1 MVGPVAVFIARTG
14 GTMNKKNLLIGLVVL
29 AALGGG
35 GYGLWMLGM
44 MQGMA
49 MMSAPTSP
57 AAQGGD
63 KGDMA
68 KADPST
74 WNIPQGEAATRR
86 HMDQGIKAGDVDP
99 ETGLR
104 VLYYHD
110 PMVPGRNFDSP
121 GKSPFMDMMLV
132 PEYAGAG
139 GGDQSS
145 VQISPRVEQNLG
157 MRTVKVERVSLT
169 PEVVADGT
177 VGWNERDRSVLQA
190 RATGFVENLRVTAT
204 LDRVKKGST
213 LFTLYVPDW
222 VAAQQ
227 EFLSLLNMKGNG
239 LDGLIAAARQ
249 RMMQVGMTASQIR
262 TVERSGKLQTRVAV
276 VAPRDGVVTQL
287 MVREGMTVSS
297 GMTMLEINGLDP
309 VWVEAEVPES
319 QASMVQPGNKVQ
331 AFSQAYPGEVF
342 EGEVQT
348 VLPQV
353 NVNTRTIRARLSV
366 SNPGGRLLPGMFVNM
381 KLLDRSSPEQLALP
395 SEAVIYT
402 GRRSVVMLAK
412 GEGRFTPTEIRTG
425 QEVEGMVE
433 VLEGLEEGQEVAL
446 SGQFL
451 LDSEAT
457 LQGLETRMLGDASQS
472 MDMNESMA
480 SDKTKEVYQTTV
492 VVEDVDEPGMPMMT
506 HPPIEALKWPEMTMQ
521 FELSEQAKSQRDIQP
536 GDEFGIE
543 FRMQE
548 GGVPVIT
555 RLLSDDEMKAG
566 GMK

>member
-1 MVGPVAVFIARTG
+1 MT
-14 GTMNKKNLLIGLVVL
+14 KKNLFIGLIALV
-29 AALGGG
+29 ALGAG

-49 MMSAPTSP
+49 MMSAPISSSSGG
-57 AAQGGD
+57 AAD
-63 KGDMA
+63 RIA
-68 KADPST
+68 NSDPST

-86 HMDQGIKAGDVDP
+86 HMEQGIKAGDVDP
-99 ETGLR
+99 DTGLK

-110 PMVPGRNFDSP
+110 PMVPGRNFDAP

-157 MRTVKVERVSLT
+157 MRTAKVQRVSLT

-177 VGWNERDRSVLQA
+177 VSWNERDRSVLQA
-190 RATGFVENLRVTAT
+190 RAKGFVENLRVTAT
-204 LDRVKKGST
+204 LDQVKKGVT
-213 LFTLYVPDW
+213 LLTLYVPDW

-227 EFLSLLNMKGNG
+227 EFLSLLKMQGQG
-239 LDGLIAAARQ
+239 LEPLVQAARQ
-249 RMMQVGMTASQIR
+249 RMMQVGMTTSQIR
-262 TVERSGKLQTRVAV
+262 TVERTGQLQTRVAI

-287 MVREGMTVSS
+287 AVREGMTVSP

-309 VWVEAEVPES
+309 VWVEAEVPER
-319 QASMVQPGNKVQ
+319 QASMVQPGTRVQ
-331 AFSQAYPGEVF
+331 ALSQAYPSKVF

-353 NVNTRTIRARLSV
+353 NVNTRTIRARLAL
-366 SNPGGRLLPGMFVNM
+366 SNPDGKLLPGMFVNM
-381 KLLDRSSPEQLALP
+381 KLLDESAPEKLALP
-395 SEAVIYT
+395 SEAIIYT
-402 GRRSVVMLAK
+402 GRRSVVMLSQ
-412 GEGRFTPTEIRTG
+412 GEGRFSPTEIKTG

-433 VLEGLEEGQEVAL
+433 VLGGLEEGQEVAL

-457 LQGLETRMLGDASQS
+457 LQGLETRLLGDSQSS
-472 MDMNESMA
+472 MDMAEQSNSNK
-480 SDKTKEVYQTTV
+480 KTEALYQTTV
-492 VVEDVDEPGMPMMT
+492 VVEDTDEPTMPMMT
-506 HPPIEALKWPEMTMQ
+506 HPPIEELKWPSMTMQ
-521 FELSEQAKSQRDIQP
+521 FELSEQAQSQKEIKA

-543 FRMQE
+543 FRMQD
-548 GGVPVIT
+548 GGVPMIT
-555 RLLSDDEMKAG
+555 RLLSEDEMKAR